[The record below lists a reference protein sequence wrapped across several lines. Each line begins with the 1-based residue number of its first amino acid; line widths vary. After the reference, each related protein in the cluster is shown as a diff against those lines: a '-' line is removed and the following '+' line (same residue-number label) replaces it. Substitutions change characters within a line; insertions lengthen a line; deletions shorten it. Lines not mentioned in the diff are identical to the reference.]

1 MAENSRRPRP
11 PAAVVVVVILVYVSG
26 VLDVL
31 GGIVTILTRYAPEIE
46 ADSRDQLLVT
56 LVGAGGILIGLFT
69 CALASGLFRGRRSAR
84 LIVTIALGISFVVA
98 IVDLITDP
106 VNLVVKIGDPVLTA
120 LIASALWFG
129 GASRHFA
136 RSAS

>member
-1 MAENSRRPRP
+1 MAETARRPRP
-11 PAAVVVVVILVYVSG
+11 PVAVIVVVILVYVSG
-26 VLDVL
+26 VLDVI
-31 GGIVTILTRYAPEIE
+31 GGIATILTRYAPEIE
-46 ADSRDQLLVT
+46 ADSVDQLVVT

-84 LIVTIALGISFVVA
+84 LIVTIALAISFVLAV
-98 IVDLITDP
+98 VDLITDP

-120 LIASALWFG
+120 LIASALWLG

-136 RSAS
+136 HRAA

>member
-1 MAENSRRPRP
+1 MAETARRPRP
-11 PAAVVVVVILVYVSG
+11 PVAVIVVVILVYLAG
-26 VLDVL
+26 VLDVI

-46 ADSRDQLLVT
+46 ADSGDQLVVT
-56 LVGAGGILIGLFT
+56 LVGAAGILVGLFT

-84 LIVTIALGISFVVA
+84 LIVTIALGVSFVVA

-120 LIASALWFG
+120 LIASALWLG
-129 GASRHFA
+129 GAGRHFA